1 MKYTIPLLTAA
12 LTLGL
17 AGSAMAE
24 LKIGTVNVKNV
35 FSNYYKTKNA
45 DSKMREATATVRHDM
60 DEKSAKIK
68 AMEDDINKDS
78 EMLKQPEI
86 NEAKKAPIAK
96 GLEKKINDYKL
107 AVKDRQEFAEE
118 KSKELDRARLLMRNG
133 IVEDITRVIS
143 DVQKADNFDIIFDT
157 SGFSDNAMP
166 VIVFSKPDW
175 DFTKDVI
182 TKLNADKPASS
193 GVEDAAA
200 PATSGAP
207 AAPAATGSTPPA
219 APKTEKPAAPTPKKN
234 K

>member
-1 MKYTIPLLTAA
+1 MKNTISLLCAA
-12 LTLGL
+12 LTFGL

-24 LKIGTVNVKNV
+24 LKIGTVNVKTV

-45 DSKMREATATVRHDM
+45 DVKMREATATVRHDM

-78 EMLKQPEI
+78 EELKKPE
-86 NEAKKAPIAK
+86 NSTAKKEPIAK
-96 GLEKKINDYKL
+96 GLEKKIGDYKL
-107 AVKDRQEFAEE
+107 AVKDRQDFAEE

-143 DVQKADNFDIIFDT
+143 DRVKSENYDLVMDV
-157 SGFSDNAMP
+157 SGFSDNAVP
-166 VIVFSKPDW
+166 VILFSKPDW

-182 TKLNADKPASS
+182 EKLNADKPASS
-193 GVEDAAA
+193 ASEKPEDTAP
-200 PATSGAP
+200 PATPPS
-207 AAPAATGSTPPA
+207 TTPP
-219 APKTEKPAAPTPKKN
+219 KTDKPTPKKN